1 MLTFLK
7 SAQGCFLLSRYWTN
21 FLKFHLTNITPAIRE
36 PVSHSVQSSIYVWSN
51 KMDLNWK
58 DPDRREVAT
67 TATFIDSEAHKIHDG
82 FRGSSKL
89 DLERGE
95 YVQFRPYL

>member
-1 MLTFLK
+1 
-7 SAQGCFLLSRYWTN
+7 
-21 FLKFHLTNITPAIRE
+21 
-36 PVSHSVQSSIYVWSN
+36 
-51 KMDLNWK
+51 MDLNWEN
-58 DPDRREVAT
+58 PGRREVAT

-82 FRGSSKL
+82 FGGSSKL